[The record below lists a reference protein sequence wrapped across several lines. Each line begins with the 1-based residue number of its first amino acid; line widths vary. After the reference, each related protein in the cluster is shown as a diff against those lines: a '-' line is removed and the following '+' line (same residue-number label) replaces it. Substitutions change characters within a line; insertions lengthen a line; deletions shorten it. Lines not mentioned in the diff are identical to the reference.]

1 MKCLNIY
8 STDSG
13 GRRPRGCDGQDAGP
27 SDAAV
32 SDPRQSR
39 ARRDLVQRRTAH
51 SRHQARPHQN
61 QTVSLLFLWFPF
73 CPECSLFVHHI
84 RIGLKWLARA

>member
-13 GRRPRGCDGQDAGP
+13 GGRPRGCDGQDAGP
-27 SDAAV
+27 ADAAV

-61 QTVSLLFLWFPF
+61 QTVSLLFL
-73 CPECSLFVHHI
+73 
-84 RIGLKWLARA
+84 